1 VHMNW
6 KRELKE
12 FINKNTVIMGIGSE
26 LKSDD
31 RVGVY
36 IADSLSRIGCY
47 HVIVAG
53 PTPEHWMGYIANKDY
68 GRVLIVDAVIFGGKP
83 GEIRIFGIDEISE
96 KFGLTHSSSL
106 HLFCDFLAKE
116 GSVESV
122 RVLAIE
128 PETLE
133 LGTEL
138 TPLVGEA
145 ADQIIRFFK
154 SLSSISK

>member
-1 VHMNW
+1 MNW
-6 KRELKE
+6 KDKLKE

-53 PTPEHWMGYIANKDY
+53 QTPEHWMGYIANKDY
-68 GRVLIVDAVIFGGKP
+68 RRVLIVDAVVFGGNP

-96 KFGLTHSSSL
+96 RFGLTHSSSL
-106 HLFCDFLAKE
+106 HLFCGFLAKE

-128 PETLE
+128 PETLK
-133 LGTEL
+133 LGDMLSSE
-138 TPLVGEA
+138 VKEA
-145 ADQIIRFFK
+145 ADKIIRFFK
-154 SLSSISK
+154 SLSSLSK

>member
-1 VHMNW
+1 MDW
-6 KRELKE
+6 KDKLKD
-12 FINKNTVIMGIGSE
+12 FVNQNTVIMGIGSE

-68 GRVLIVDAVIFGGKP
+68 GRVLIVDAVVFGGNP

-96 KFGLTHSSSL
+96 RFGLTHSSSL
-106 HLFCDFLAKE
+106 HLFCGFLAQE

-128 PETLE
+128 PETLK
-133 LGTEL
+133 LGDKLSSE
-138 TPLVGEA
+138 VKGA
-145 ADQIIRFFK
+145 ADKIIRFFK
-154 SLSSISK
+154 SLSTISR

>member
-1 VHMNW
+1 VNW
-6 KRELKE
+6 KDKLKD
-12 FINKNTVIMGIGSE
+12 FINQNTVIMGIGSE

-36 IADSLSRIGCY
+36 IADSLSRIGYY

-53 PTPEHWMGYIANKDY
+53 QTPEHWMGYIANKDY
-68 GRVLIVDAVIFGGKP
+68 RRVLIVDAVVFGGNP

-96 KFGLTHSSSL
+96 RFGLTHSSSL

-122 RVLAIE
+122 SVLAIE
-128 PETLE
+128 PDSLE

-145 ADQIIRFFK
+145 ADKIIRFFK
-154 SLSSISK
+154 SLSTISR